1 MKMPDMIRHMHI
13 HDLDGKKDHKELG
26 SGLIDVKKYLA
37 FCKSKNIYAVIEIK
51 RTQELVNSIEYL
63 RREKLI

>member
-13 HDLDGKKDHKELG
+13 HDFGGKKDHKELG

>member
-13 HDLDGKKDHKELG
+13 HDFGGKKAHKELG

-51 RTQELVNSIEYL
+51 KTQELVNSIEYL
-63 RREKLI
+63 RGEKLI